1 MTFQGIIPALVT
13 PYDSQG
19 EVSLPQLQRLV
30 RTLNTE
36 GADGYFVTG
45 SSAEC
50 YLLTAS
56 ERLRILEATVEAADG
71 RPALF
76 HMAASDHRDTLELAH
91 RAADAGAT
99 GISANIPTYFTY
111 TDASLATYFRDI
123 REQTDLPLL
132 AYYIPG
138 QTGRRLSAD
147 FFLELAQ
154 QDVLHGMKYTSADL
168 SVMSRIRAE
177 RPDGFPIL
185 SGADDA
191 LLGSLAQG
199 ADGGIGS
206 TYNVICRVFAQLY
219 AAFRAGDLAEATSLQ
234 QLVMPLWNRMDGWEF
249 ITFLKAVLRGR
260 GLDVG
265 QARKPM
271 AQIPD
276 QMARELVQ
284 ALEGVAELEPYLI
297 RPV

>member
-13 PYDSQG
+13 PYDSAG
-19 EVSLPQLQRLV
+19 EVSLPLLQRLV
-30 RTLNTE
+30 RTLNAE

-50 YLLTAS
+50 YLLDTA

-76 HMAASDHRDTLELAH
+76 HMAASDHRDTLELAR

-99 GISANIPTYFTY
+99 SISANIPTYFTY
-111 TDASLATYFRDI
+111 TAESLATYFRDI

-138 QTGRRLSAD
+138 QTGRKLPAD
-147 FFLELAQ
+147 FFLELAE

-168 SVMSRIRAE
+168 SVMARVRAE
-177 RPDGFPIL
+177 RPDDFAIL

-206 TYNVICRVFAQLY
+206 TYNVICRVFAELY
-219 AAFRAGDLAEATSLQ
+219 AAFRAGDLAEATRFQ
-234 QLVMPLWNRMDGWEF
+234 HLVMPVWNRMDGWEF
-249 ITFLKAVLRGR
+249 IPFLKAVLRGR

-271 AQIPD
+271 AQIPAETD
-276 QMARELVQ
+276 Q
-284 ALEGVAELEPYLI
+284 ALAEALGGVPELEPYLI
-297 RPV
+297 RPL